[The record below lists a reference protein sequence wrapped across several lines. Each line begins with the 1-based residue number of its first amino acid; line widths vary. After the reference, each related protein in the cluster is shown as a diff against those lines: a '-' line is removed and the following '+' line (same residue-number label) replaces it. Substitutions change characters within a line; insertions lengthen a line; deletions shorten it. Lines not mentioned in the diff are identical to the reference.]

1 MILLK
6 IKNIKFDAEYEPELL
21 PQVYKN
27 GEGDAVLINSNYAI
41 DNGINPLKDSIA
53 IEDSKSPYV
62 NVIAVNKKDE
72 NNEAI
77 KTLVE
82 VLRSKEIQDFI
93 LKNIKVQSYL

>member
-1 MILLK
+1 MILSK
-6 IKNIKFDAEYEPELL
+6 IKRILQFDAQYAPELL
-21 PQVYKN
+21 PQIYKN
-27 GEGDAVLINSNYAI
+27 GEGDAVLINSNFAI
-41 DNGINPLKDSIA
+41 DNGLKPIEDSIA

-82 VLRSKEIQDFI
+82 VLRSER
-93 LKNIKVQSYL
+93 NSRVHS